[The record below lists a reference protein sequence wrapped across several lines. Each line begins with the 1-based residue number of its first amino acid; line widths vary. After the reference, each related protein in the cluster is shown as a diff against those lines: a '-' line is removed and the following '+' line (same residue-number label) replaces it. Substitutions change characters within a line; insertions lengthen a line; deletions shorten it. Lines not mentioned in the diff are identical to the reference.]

1 MTHIEEIVNLI
12 HTNEDLIDFDYKDI
26 KDLIVIQ
33 GVLFKKITDLTSKID
48 DPNVDIKELT
58 KEAVRF
64 ALYLDNQELV
74 IVKKERIV
82 IKIMINIKRTTIDE
96 ENPTEANRYNGYSI
110 EKIEDLYYDYFD
122 TDTLDD
128 FIEDISY
135 EVFQYLFLKKRV
147 TNDFYEKNIYP
158 IIQKIIIDKL
168 DDFDVD
174 INLKKGFAG
183 YVLRINFLQV
193 FTYISEDILE
203 SIAHR
208 DEYLMNWIK
217 YYHGQIVVDG
227 HQRYQAPYMINPDG
241 QKYNPSAIF
250 GTISMWYKTTEKEA
264 ALQKRLNEAKEK
276 VAVLQIDDLTP
287 KEYKYSLIRERQ
299 EFEKDISDINEK
311 LEELMK
317 ERHLIKDNDE
327 KFEINEEIKELR
339 QELREYKA
347 ELSEINLEVT
357 GVDTTTSRGIEENIM
372 RIEKALKHE
381 QSSLKQNRKVYLS
394 IKSALIKALTS
405 KRKPIDK

>member
-1 MTHIEEIVNLI
+1 MTHIESIVNLI
-12 HTNEDLIDFDYKDI
+12 HTNEGLIDFDYKDI

-33 GVLFKKITDLTSKID
+33 GILFERITDITSKID
-48 DPNVDIKELT
+48 DPDIDVKELT
-58 KEAVRF
+58 KKAVRS
-64 ALYLDNQELV
+64 ALDLDNQELV

-82 IKIMINIKRTTIDE
+82 IKIMINIKRAAIDE

-110 EKIEDLYYDYFD
+110 EEIEDLYYNYFD

-135 EVFQYLFLKKRV
+135 EVFQYLFSRKRV

-158 IIQKIIIDKL
+158 IIQKIIVDKL

-183 YVLRINFLQV
+183 YILRINFLQV

-203 SIAHR
+203 SIAYR
-208 DEYLMNWIK
+208 DEYLMNWLK

-227 HQRYQAPYMINPDG
+227 HQRYQAPYMINPEG

-250 GTISMWYKTTEKEA
+250 GTVAMWYKTTEKVA
-264 ALQKRLNEAKEK
+264 TLQKRLHEAKEK

-287 KEYKYSLIRERQ
+287 KEYKYALIRERQ

-327 KFEINEEIKELR
+327 KFDINEEIKELR
-339 QELREYKA
+339 QELREFKA
-347 ELSEINLEVT
+347 ELNEINIEVT
-357 GVDTTTSRGIEENIM
+357 GVDTATSRGIEENII

-381 QSSLKQNRKVYLS
+381 EAALKQNKKVYLS